1 MAHHAI
7 SSGSGIRSLSG
18 HSGHCRAC
26 WRPDPVANDPKPTFD
41 VLHSRGRLPG
51 KLPNCVP
58 ILKGWNYMVRLYRPR
73 AEVLDGRWKFP
84 GG

>member
-1 MAHHAI
+1 MAPNTQATYKGAFFDSI
-7 SSGSGIRSLSG
+7 G
-18 HSGHCRAC
+18 
-26 WRPDPVANDPKPTFD
+26 PKPTFD
-41 VLHSRGRLPG
+41 VLHYRSRLPG

-58 ILKGWNYMVRLYRPR
+58 ILKGRNYMVRLYRPR